1 VKEKYLM
8 SATVWLVL
16 TVLGFVTLRSM
27 VYMRHATLKAI
38 AIRFAAFAFLGAGT
52 VGAAGWLGHAMT
64 SVIGAVNRIGAQAGA
79 AAIGTGAVWIA
90 WALMAG
96 AWILTLLPE
105 RMFGRDIPDW
115 LSMSGLVLPAL
126 AVTIPGPFGQL
137 IRAVT
142 TAVGGLMVAGAHA
155 AVGA

>member
-1 VKEKYLM
+1 M

-64 SVIGAVNRIGAQAGA
+64 AVIGAVNRIGAAAGA
-79 AAIGTGAVWIA
+79 AAIGTGAVWIV
-90 WALMAG
+90 WALMAV

-105 RMFGRDIPDW
+105 RWFGRDIPDW
-115 LSMSGLVLPAL
+115 LSMSGLILPAL
-126 AVTIPGPFGQL
+126 AVTIPGPFGQAL
-137 IRAVT
+137 RAVT
-142 TAVGGLMVAGAHA
+142 KAVGGLMVSGARTV
-155 AVGA
+155 VGA

>member
-1 VKEKYLM
+1 M

-16 TVLGFVTLRSM
+16 TVMGFVLLRSM
-27 VYMRHATLKAI
+27 VYIRHATLKAI
-38 AIRFAAFAFLGAGT
+38 AIRVAAFAFIGAGT

-64 SVIGAVNRIGAQAGA
+64 AAISAVNRIGGQAGA
-79 AAIGTGAVWIA
+79 AAIGTGAVWIV
-90 WALMAG
+90 WALLAG

-105 RMFGRDIPDW
+105 SWFGRDIPDW

-126 AVTIPGPFGQL
+126 AVTIPGPFGSMV
-137 IRAVT
+137 RSVT